1 MSTRSISGRNSL
13 FFGSLFYFFFACSGG
28 QKPAQTNPAD
38 SVQVAAGTTTTR
50 SKTAITDK
58 PVSEKQVTIGQTTWV
73 YENRM
78 DTEEGTTHKAS
89 ITSPTRLQFGFPY
102 EGGSSTTLVIRKK
115 DNETATVYLQVSR
128 GQFNKSFQGG
138 NARITFDEKA
148 PETYVYSAA
157 ANGSATV
164 IFFDAAGT
172 LIRKLKKAQNTTIN
186 VTFSNQGNRKIEF
199 RTAGL
204 RWKY

>member
-1 MSTRSISGRNSL
+1 MSTRSVSGRNSL
-13 FFGSLFYFFFACSGG
+13 LFGSLFYFFSACSGG

-38 SVQVAAGTTTTR
+38 LVQVTAETTATR
-50 SKTAITDK
+50 AKTAITDK
-58 PVSEKQVTIGQTTWV
+58 PVSEKQVIIGQTTWV

-78 DTEEGTTHKAS
+78 DAEEGTTHKAS

-102 EGGSSTTLVIRKK
+102 EGGSSATLIIRKR
-115 DNETATVYLQVSR
+115 DTETATVYLRVSR

-138 NARITFDEKA
+138 NVRITFDGKA
-148 PETYVYSAA
+148 PQTYAYSAA

-164 IFFDAAGT
+164 IFFDAAT
-172 LIRKLKKAQNTTIN
+172 ALIRKLQTAQNTTID